1 MSSELT
7 SAEKRTIVESRLKS
21 LKSNEYNIQ
30 LSIRE
35 ENVVAIPS
43 QERLDTLSLELSD
56 IQAKITIIVAELESL
71 AE

>member
-7 SAEKRTIVESRLKS
+7 NAEKRTIVESRLKS